1 MQRNFKMQRKH
12 KQKDAGIAESLEE
25 DSGKESDKSLPWLN
39 QRGWEK
45 EREKEVV
52 LVEQMELGLE
62 AEFEKLTFFTCDHK

>member
-12 KQKDAGIAESLEE
+12 KQKEAVITESLEE
-25 DSGKESDKSLPWLN
+25 DSGKKSDKSLPWLN

-45 EREKEVV
+45 EREKEVT
-52 LVEQMELGLE
+52 LVEKMELGLE